1 MNENK
6 FLHCLRAQI
15 YPDRYVD
22 ERIKS
27 IKNWC
32 LTYGFKNVILFFNGE
47 EYCVGHI
54 TKEQLKPWL
63 EVIKR
68 AKKEFAKAGISTS
81 LNPWFELGHIDR
93 GRTLQEGQ
101 HFQTMVDRNGKQC
114 ALTACPLDKEWKEY
128 YLDLMA
134 YYVKETEPEVLW
146 IEDDFRLHNHEP
158 LDWGGCW
165 CPHHMEAYNKKL
177 GKNETREE
185 FVKALESEEPT
196 PERKAWLD
204 VSWETMDGLAK
215 EIQERVIAL
224 GIKTKVGLMSS
235 TPWMHA
241 MEARDWH
248 QIHVDLSSEG
258 TLIDRIHLPAY
269 REMGAKAYYFDFNRI
284 SMVNRSFIGDDCEQY
299 PELEN
304 SSYSDFVKDPK
315 FVTFQVEGALP
326 LGLKGMTYNI
336 FQCGG
341 DGAQKELGYGKAI
354 KKIDAYLNEVTKL
367 DLKPSEMRGLVF
379 PLDEKTVY
387 NRHPKN
393 GFMDLIPDDFDP
405 VGFFSSMGYSY
416 RVSKEKEFKG
426 ERVVLCGQ
434 NTRNFS
440 DEQLKN
446 LFENNFVF
454 IDGGAALVLKE
465 KGLLSLIDAKD
476 ATLRGALHKYDCF
489 EMLENGAALKGMHN
503 YRSSSQRR
511 CGNYVKIE
519 YDNGVRVLSGL
530 YDPFMKRTG
539 NGFAYSSGYCVY
551 PYELKDPSQ
560 TDFFVTLR
568 RHLLEMGLLGESPK
582 PLAYSHNDAVYTY
595 LYEQEGRFVLLIVNA
610 NYNDF
615 YSIDL
620 TLENVPFSS
629 IKSIEKNG
637 TIKLVRYSQKGPRV
651 RIKKKL
657 PYLSSVAFILD

>member
-1 MNENK
+1 MAEK
-6 FLHCLRAQI
+6 SFLHCLRAQI
-15 YPDRYVD
+15 YPDEYAE

-27 IKNWC
+27 IKEWC

-54 TKEQLKPWL
+54 TKEQLLPWL
-63 EVIKR
+63 KVIKK
-68 AKKEFAKAGISTS
+68 AKEEFAKVGITTS

-101 HFQTMVDRNGKQC
+101 HFQTMVDRNGRQC
-114 ALTACPLDKEWKEY
+114 ALSACPLDPEWKKY

-165 CPHHMEAYNKKL
+165 CPIHMEAYSKKL
-177 GKNETREE
+177 GKKVTREE
-185 FVKALESEEPT
+185 FVKALEKEEQT

-204 VSWETMDGLAK
+204 VSWECMDSLAK
-215 EIQERVIAL
+215 EIQERVISL

-248 QIHVDLSSEG
+248 KLHVDLSSEG

-269 REMGAKAYYFDFNRI
+269 REMGAKPYYFDFNRI

-315 FVTFQVEGALP
+315 FVAFQVEGALP
-326 LGLKGMTYNI
+326 LGLDGMTYNI

-354 KKIDAYLNEVTKL
+354 KKIDPYLNEVM
-367 DLKPSEMRGLVF
+367 DLKLRPSQMRGLVF

-416 RVSKEKEFKG
+416 RVSKKKEFAG
-426 ERVVLCGQ
+426 ERVALCGQ
-434 NTRNFS
+434 NARNFTA
-440 DEQLKN
+440 EQLVN
-446 LFENNFVF
+446 LFKNNYVF
-454 IDGGAALVLKE
+454 LDGGAALVLKE

-476 ATLRGALHKYDCF
+476 AIWRGAIHNYDCF
-489 EMLENGAALKGMHN
+489 EMLENGRALNSMHN

-519 YDNGVRVLSGL
+519 YGDNTKVLSGL
-530 YDPFMKRTG
+530 YDPFMKRNG
-539 NGFAYSSGYCVY
+539 NGFACGSSYCVY

-568 RHLLEMGLLGESPK
+568 RYLLETSLLKKTQK
-582 PLAYSHNDAVYTY
+582 PLAYSHNDAVYCY
-595 LYEQEGRFVLLIVNA
+595 LYEQEGRYVLMVVNA

-615 YSIDL
+615 PSIEL
-620 TLENVPFSS
+620 TLENVPFTT
-629 IKSIEKNG
+629 ITSIEKNG
-637 TIKLVRYSQKGPRV
+637 KAKSVRYYQKGDNI
-651 RIKKKL
+651 RIYKKL
-657 PYLSSVAFILD
+657 PYLSSLTFILA

>member
-1 MNENK
+1 MSNSE

-15 YPDRYVD
+15 YPDKYAF
-22 ERIKS
+22 ERIQS
-27 IKNWC
+27 IKSWC
-32 LTYGFKNVILFFNGE
+32 LAYGFKNVILFFNGE

-63 EVIKR
+63 EVIKE
-68 AKKEFAKAGISTS
+68 AKSEFAKVGISTS

-93 GRTLQEGQ
+93 GRSLQEGQ
-101 HFQTMVDRNGKQC
+101 NFQTMVDRNGKKC
-114 ALTACPLDKEWKEY
+114 ELTACPLDEEWKAY

-134 YYVKETEPEVLW
+134 YYVKEIEPEVLW

-165 CPHHMEAYNKKL
+165 CPLHMEAYSKKL
-177 GKNETREE
+177 GKKETREE
-185 FVKALESEEPT
+185 FVKALESEAPT

-215 EIQERVIAL
+215 EIRGRVASL
-224 GIKTKVGLMSS
+224 GVKTKVGLMSS

-241 MEARDWH
+241 MEARDWEK
-248 QIHVDLSSEG
+248 IHADLSSEG
-258 TLIDRIHLPAY
+258 TSISRIHLPAY
-269 REMGAKAYYFDFNRI
+269 RELGAKAYYFDFNRI
-284 SMVNRSFIGDDCEQY
+284 SMVNRSFIGDFCEQY

-315 FVTFQVEGALP
+315 FVSFQVESALP
-326 LGLKGMTYNI
+326 LCLDGMTYNI

-341 DGAQKELGYGKAI
+341 DGAQRELGYGKAI
-354 KKIDAYLNEVTKL
+354 KGISPYLDAVKKL
-367 DLKPSEMRGLVF
+367 ALKPSEMRGLVF
-379 PLDEKTVY
+379 PLDERTVY

-405 VGFFSSMGYSY
+405 VGFLSSMGYSY
-416 RVSKEKEFKG
+416 CVSKEKEFKG

-434 NTRNFS
+434 SARNFS
-440 DEQLKN
+440 DEQLRK
-446 LFENNFVF
+446 LFEDNFVF
-454 IDGGAALVLKE
+454 VDGGAALILKE
-465 KGLLSLIDAKD
+465 RGLLSLIGAKD
-476 ATLRGALHKYDCF
+476 ATWRGALHNYDCF
-489 EMLENGAALKGMHN
+489 EMLEHGKSLNGMHN

-519 YDNGVRVLSGL
+519 YGEGAQILSGL

-539 NGFAYSSGYCVY
+539 NGFAIGRGYCVY

-568 RHLLEMGLLGESPK
+568 RHLMELGFLQNPGK
-582 PLAYSHNDAVYTY
+582 PLAYSHNDAVYPY
-595 LYEQEGRFVLLIVNA
+595 LYEQKGRYALLLLNA

-615 YSIDL
+615 PSIDL

-629 IKSIEKNG
+629 ISCIGKDGK
-637 TIKLVRYSQKGPRV
+637 TRMVTYSSKGC
-651 RIKKKL
+651 RIRIRKKL
-657 PYLSSVAFILD
+657 SYLSSEAFLLE

>member
-1 MNENK
+1 MK
-6 FLHCLRAQI
+6 KVTFHHCLRAQI
-15 YPDRYVD
+15 YPDQYAE

-27 IKNWC
+27 IKDWC
-32 LTYGFKNVILFFNGE
+32 VKYRFDNVILFFNGE
-47 EYCVGHI
+47 EYNVGHI
-54 TKEQLKPWL
+54 SKEQLKPWL
-63 EVIKR
+63 EVIKK
-68 AKKEFAKAGISTS
+68 AKKEFAEMGISTS

-114 ALTACPLDKEWKEY
+114 ALTACPLDNEWKKY

-165 CPHHMEAYNKKL
+165 CPHHMEAYSKKL

-185 FVKALESEEPT
+185 FVKALESKEPT
-196 PERKAWLD
+196 SERKAWLD

-215 EIQERVIAL
+215 EIRDKVVSL
-224 GIKTKVGLMSS
+224 GVKTKIGLMSS

-248 QIHVDLSSEG
+248 KLHVDLSSEG
-258 TLIDRIHLPAY
+258 TLIDRLHLPAY
-269 REMGAKAYYFDFNRI
+269 REAGAKEYYFDFNRI

-315 FVTFQVEGALP
+315 FVAFQVESALP
-326 LGLKGMTYNI
+326 IGLDGMTYNI
-336 FQCGG
+336 FQCAGN
-341 DGAQKELGYGKAI
+341 GAQKELGYGKEI
-354 KKIDAYLNEVTKL
+354 KKIDKYLSMVKGL
-367 DLKPSEMRGLVF
+367 HLLPSRMRGLVF

-387 NRHPKN
+387 RRHPEN
-393 GFMDLIPDDFDP
+393 GFMDLIPDDFDA
-405 VGFFSSMGYSY
+405 VGFLSSLGYSY
-416 RVSKEKEFKG
+416 RVSKKKEFVG
-426 ERVVLCGQ
+426 ERIVLCGQ
-434 NTRNFS
+434 NARNFTD
-440 DEQLKN
+440 DELEK
-446 LFENNFVF
+446 LFEDNFVF
-454 IDGGAALVLKE
+454 VDGGAALVLKE
-465 KGLLSLIDAKD
+465 RGLSHLIAAKD
-476 ATLRGALHKYDCF
+476 VTYRGMLHNYDCF
-489 EMLENGAALKGMHN
+489 EMLEKGTLNGMHN

-519 YDNGVRVLSGL
+519 YEKNVKILTGL
-530 YDPFMKRTG
+530 YDPFLKRTG
-539 NGFAYSSGYCVY
+539 NGFAVGKNFCVY
-551 PYELKDPSQ
+551 PYMLKDPSQ

-568 RHLLEMGLLGESPK
+568 RYLLEKGLLKRSEK
-582 PLAYSHNDAVYTY
+582 PLAYSLCDAVYTY
-595 LYEQEGRFVLLIVNA
+595 LYEQDEHFVLMVVNA

-615 YSIDL
+615 ASIEL
-620 TLENVPFSS
+620 ELENVPFSS
-629 IKSIEKNG
+629 IESLEKNG
-637 TIKLVRYSQKGPRV
+637 QIKNVPYSKKGNKV

-657 PYLSSVAFILD
+657 PYLSTATFLLK